1 MALPRPSSPAAA
13 WRELKAFLGQQERQK
28 FFFAL
33 IAIMIPGLIVL
44 GFYVDA
50 NIQPEPQIIYVQSW
64 PENRTD
70 AQIKAQQKIDQA
82 ARDKAAAE
90 KRRQYQELAK
100 RLGI

>member
-1 MALPRPSSPAAA
+1 
-13 WRELKAFLGQQERQK
+13 
-28 FFFAL
+28 
-33 IAIMIPGLIVL
+33 MIPGLIVL

-70 AQIKAQQKIDQA
+70 EQIKAEQKIDQA